1 MTSFASVLSLEYASN
16 LTLSIQEADKTN
28 KAEQKLHGLL
38 AKSQDLQD
46 THNALAS
53 RAQKL
58 ERVHAS
64 GQSNCGC
71 VICQAAP

>member
-1 MTSFASVLSLEYASN
+1 M
-16 LTLSIQEADKTN
+16 LSIQEADKTN
-28 KAEQKLHGLL
+28 KAEQQLHGLL

-46 THNALAS
+46 THSGLAS

-64 GQSNCGC
+64 GQDNCGC
-71 VICQAAP
+71 VIC

>member
-1 MTSFASVLSLEYASN
+1 MLA
-16 LTLSIQEADKTN
+16 IQEADKTK
-28 KAEQKLHGLL
+28 KAEQQLHGLL

-46 THNALAS
+46 THSGLAS

-64 GQSNCGC
+64 GQDNCGC
-71 VICQAAP
+71 VIC

>member
-1 MTSFASVLSLEYASN
+1 MTNVAPVLPLKYTSS
-16 LTLSIQEADKTN
+16 LTLSIQEADKTY
-28 KAEQKLHGLL
+28 KAEQQLHGLL

-64 GQSNCGC
+64 GQGNCGC
-71 VICQAAP
+71 AIC